1 MRGQRRGEHAA
12 APGSSGAAPAGAR
25 GLKVDSGGE
34 AGMMPRVKTL
44 SIVRR
49 LTAGLAACGALA
61 MAAERP
67 NVVLIMV
74 DDFGFEC
81 VGANGC
87 TDYAT
92 PNIDRLAA
100 EGIRFQHCYVQPLCT
115 PTRVQL
121 MTGQYNVRNYVRFGL
136 LERAQTTFAHLFKQA
151 GYATGITGKWQL
163 GRELDSPRHFGFDES
178 CLWQHT
184 RRPPR
189 YANPGLEYNGVE
201 RDFATG
207 EYGPQLVND
216 FAVDFIARHRDEPF
230 LLYYPMILTHAPF
243 QPTPDSPDWDPSA
256 RGEGVNRDP
265 KHFAAMVAW
274 TDRMVGRVVG
284 ALEKHGLRERTLVLF
299 LGDNGTLGQITTMM
313 GQQPVK
319 GGKGSSTRAG
329 MQVPL
334 IANWP
339 GAIAAGQVCGDLIDS
354 TDFLPTICEAA
365 GVSVP
370 VGLLLDGRSFAPQLR
385 GERGQPRD
393 WMYCW
398 YARNGGAQATHE
410 FAATQRFK
418 LYRDGRFYDYGGDTG
433 ETTPLIADQLDPG
446 ANAVR
451 QQLTTVLERF
461 RAVRPAAIAAGAEN
475 VEE

>member
-1 MRGQRRGEHAA
+1 MI
-12 APGSSGAAPAGAR
+12 
-25 GLKVDSGGE
+25 GG
-34 AGMMPRVKTL
+34 VKTRS
-44 SIVRR
+44 SIGR
-49 LTAGLAACGALA
+49 LAAGLAVGATLA
-61 MAAERP
+61 VAAERP

-87 TDYAT
+87 TDYVT
-92 PNIDRLAA
+92 PHLDRLAA
-100 EGIRFQHCYVQPLCT
+100 EGMRFQHCYVQPLCT

-136 LERAQTTFAHLFKQA
+136 LDRGQTTFAHLFKQA
-151 GYATGITGKWQL
+151 GYVTGIAGKWQL
-163 GRELDSPRHFGFDES
+163 GREIDSPRHFGFDES

-189 YANPGLEYNGVE
+189 YANPGLEYNGAE
-201 RDFATG
+201 QDFAAG

-216 FAVDFIARHRDEPF
+216 FAVDFIARHRNEPF

-243 QPTPDSPDWDPSA
+243 QPTPASPDWDPAA
-256 RGEGVNRDP
+256 RGEAVNRDP

-274 TDRMVGRVVG
+274 TDRMVGRLI
-284 ALEKHGLRERTLVLF
+284 ATLREHGLRERTLLLF

-313 GQQPVK
+313 GRQPVQ
-319 GGKGSSTRAG
+319 GGKGQSTRAG

-334 IANWP
+334 IAHWP
-339 GAIAAGQVCGDLIDS
+339 GTIAPGQVCGDLVDS
-354 TDFLPTICEAA
+354 TDFLPTMCEAA

-370 VGLLLDGRSFAPQLR
+370 EGLLLDGRSFAPQLR

-410 FAATQRFK
+410 FAATPRFK
-418 LYRDGRFYDYGGDTG
+418 LYRDGRFYDYGGDPG
-433 ETTPLIADQLDPG
+433 ETAPLVFDALDPG
-446 ANAVR
+446 AQAVH
-451 QQLTTVLERF
+451 QQLAAALAQF
-461 RAVRPAAIAAGAEN
+461 REARPAAIAAGAGT